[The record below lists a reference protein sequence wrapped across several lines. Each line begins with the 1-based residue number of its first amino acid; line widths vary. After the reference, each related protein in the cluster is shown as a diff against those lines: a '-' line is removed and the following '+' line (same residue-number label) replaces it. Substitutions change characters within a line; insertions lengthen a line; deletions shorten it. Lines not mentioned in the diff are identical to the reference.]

1 MRILVTAA
9 SRHDATTEVAHAIAT
24 ALTRGGIHVDER
36 KPEEVGDL
44 AAYDGV
50 VLGSAI
56 YAGHWLKPAKDLVER
71 TSSRMRALPVWLFS
85 TGPVGVPLRPE
96 GVPVDVAPILEKSG
110 AREHRIFGGR
120 LDKRG
125 LGFGEK
131 ALVRMVGAADGDY
144 RPWDEIDV
152 WATEIATTLKAGAV
166 AASGALV
173 TATNDFRENRYTD
186 EGDMS

>member
-1 MRILVTAA
+1 MRILVSAA
-9 SRHDATTEVAHAIAT
+9 SRHNATTEVAHAIAT
-24 ALTRGGIHVDER
+24 ALKRAGIDVDER
-36 KPEEVGDL
+36 TPEDVGHL

-85 TGPVGVPLRPE
+85 TGPIGVPLKPD
-96 GVPVDVAPILEKSG
+96 GVPVDVAPILEQSG

-120 LDKRG
+120 LDRRD

-131 ALVRMVGAADGDY
+131 ALVRMVKAADGDY
-144 RPWDEIDV
+144 RPWDEIEA

-166 AASGALV
+166 VASGLV
-173 TATNDFRENRYTD
+173 TATHSFREHRYTT
-186 EGDMS
+186 EGELS